1 MITGI
6 KINNIRSLDFD
17 DYLHFAP
24 LTILLGKNSSGK
36 STFLRTFPLIKQT
49 LEIRR
54 STPLLWYGNFVDFGS
69 FEDTVNKFLSENEK
83 IIKLGFKIKKNFL
96 LEKYLE
102 NDEFLKKLLS
112 EKKEVEILTEISIMK
127 KNDIEFINKIEIS
140 IEELKFLLLL
150 NEKQEL
156 ESITLNETKIENLNL
171 KYDLL
176 SRELIP
182 SEFYKKKPSLDDFKF
197 LRIEYIEDKIIKKI
211 IEELNVD
218 KKFEQEIYKKI
229 SKNINS
235 FSKNNFDNLYNYFR
249 LKDML
254 EFFYKNIG
262 FYEDAKFVK
271 IIKKLSPNALN
282 THQFSKEK
290 IQKLKN
296 LSLMLELP
304 LIFENINSEIFGYFN
319 NISYIAPLRAT
330 AQRFYRI
337 QGLDVDSIDSTG
349 SNLPIYLKNLKKEDQ
364 IKFSNWIE
372 ENFGFKLI
380 LIHNMGHVS
389 LAIQK
394 RKKEFNLAD
403 NGFGFSQILPI
414 LLQIWSKIFNLK
426 GKRVGLNFLRS
437 RDLVFLIEQP
447 ELHLHPAMQ
456 ATLIDLFIKVIKLGK
471 KRKINIKFVLETHS
485 ETIVNRVGR
494 HIIEE
499 NYNSEDAKI
508 FIFNPS
514 QEKSIKLQETSYD
527 SEGDIYEW
535 PLGFFGAEDILL

>member
-1 MITGI
+1 
-6 KINNIRSLDFD
+6 
-17 DYLHFAP
+17 
-24 LTILLGKNSSGK
+24 
-36 STFLRTFPLIKQT
+36 
-49 LEIRR
+49 
-54 STPLLWYGNFVDFGS
+54 
-69 FEDTVNKFLSENEK
+69 
-83 IIKLGFKIKKNFL
+83 
-96 LEKYLE
+96 
-102 NDEFLKKLLS
+102 
-112 EKKEVEILTEISIMK
+112 
-127 KNDIEFINKIEIS
+127 
-140 IEELKFLLLL
+140 
-150 NEKQEL
+150 
-156 ESITLNETKIENLNL
+156 
-171 KYDLL
+171 
-176 SRELIP
+176 
-182 SEFYKKKPSLDDFKF
+182 
-197 LRIEYIEDKIIKKI
+197 
-211 IEELNVD
+211 
-218 KKFEQEIYKKI
+218 
-229 SKNINS
+229 
-235 FSKNNFDNLYNYFR
+235 
-249 LKDML
+249 ML

-456 ATLIDLFIKVIKLGK
+456 ATLIDLFIKAIKLGK